1 MERWAAA
8 VRLSSSKRRPEAM
21 SYALEMRG
29 IRKTFNGTVE
39 ALKGVDFR
47 VAVGEIHGLVGENGA
62 GKSTLMNI
70 LGGVVAPDEGETYRN
85 GELVHIASPHD
96 AREQAISF
104 IHQELNL
111 CLDLKVYENIFLG
124 EEPRNRF
131 GLLDVRRMVREAR
144 EVLGRMDID
153 VNPMTPVEELGAT
166 SKQVVEIARAIHQKS
181 NIIIMDEPTTSLTD
195 HEIEHLFTI
204 MRNLRTHGVSI
215 IFISHKIKEIL
226 TVCDVYTVL
235 RDGGVAGHAPV
246 PDVDEQTIVRQMVG
260 RELASHDY
268 YEARP
273 FGETLIEVD
282 GLTTEGLFRDVSF
295 SARSGEIVGFTGL
308 AGDGRSE
315 LFESVFG
322 FRKYDA
328 GDIRIKGKP
337 VHMRHPSVAAARG
350 IGYAPKDRKEN
361 AIVYD
366 LSILENITL
375 PSLASFRKFMFI
387 DRRQERAHADVHTRR
402 LNVRMRNLGDP
413 IQSLSG
419 GNQQKIVFAKWLE
432 AGSDVLVLDNPTQ
445 GIDVGAKSEIY
456 ELIMELS
463 KAGKAIIV
471 LSSEFGEILRV
482 CDRIVVMF
490 RGEVTGTLTRS
501 EADEET
507 LTMYATGL
515 RRQRAPVSVEA
526 EN

>member
-1 MERWAAA
+1 MDDGG
-8 VRLSSSKRRPEAM
+8 
-21 SYALEMRG
+21 YALEMLG

-47 VAVGEIHGLVGENGA
+47 LGRGEIHGLVGENGA
-62 GKSTLMNI
+62 GKSTLMNV
-70 LGGVVAPDEGETYRN
+70 LGGVVDPDEGQIYRD
-85 GELVHIASPHD
+85 GRAVTIASPHD

-111 CLDLKVYENIFLG
+111 CLDLRVYENIFLG
-124 EEPRNRF
+124 EEPTRRF
-131 GLLDVRRMVREAR
+131 GLLDTRRMVRESR
-144 EVLGRMDID
+144 EVLARMDIKVD
-153 VNPMTPVEELGAT
+153 PMVMVEELGAT
-166 SKQVVEIARAIHQKS
+166 AKQVIEIARAIHQNS

-204 MRNLRTHGVSI
+204 MRNLKSHGVSI

-226 TVCDVYTVL
+226 TVCDSYTVL

-246 PDVDEQTIVRQMVG
+246 AEVDEETIVRQMVG

-273 FGETLIEVD
+273 FGETLIEVQ
-282 GLTTEGLFRDVSF
+282 GLTAAGLYENVSF
-295 SARSGEIVGFTGL
+295 AARSGEILGFTGL

-315 LFESVFG
+315 LFESIFG
-322 FRKYDA
+322 YRKYDA
-328 GDIRIKGKP
+328 GEVKVKGR
-337 VHMRHPSVAAARG
+337 VAHMRHPSVAAARG

-366 LSILENITL
+366 LSILENVTL
-375 PSLASFRKFMFI
+375 PSLRNFRRFFFV
-387 DRRQERAHADVHTRR
+387 DRRKERAHADVHVKR
-402 LNVRMRNLGDP
+402 LNVRMRNLNDP

-490 RGEVTGTLTRS
+490 RGNVTGTLTRA

-515 RRQRAPVSVEA
+515 RRQEVEAAVEA

>member
-1 MERWAAA
+1 
-8 VRLSSSKRRPEAM
+8 M
-21 SYALEMRG
+21 SYALEMLG

-39 ALKGVDFR
+39 ALRGVDFR

-70 LGGVVAPDEGETYRN
+70 LGGVVSPDEGEILRN
-85 GELVHIASPHD
+85 GERVQISTPHA

-124 EEPRNRF
+124 EEPRNSF
-131 GLLDVRRMVREAR
+131 GLLDIRRMVKESR
-144 EVLGRMDID
+144 EVLSRMDID
-153 VNPMTPVEELGAT
+153 VNPATLVEELGAT

-204 MRNLRTHGVSI
+204 MRNLSNHGVSI

-226 TVCDVYTVL
+226 TVCDAYTVL

-246 PDVDEQTIVRQMVG
+246 ADVDEETIVRQMVG
-260 RELASHDY
+260 RELAGHDY
-268 YEARP
+268 YEPRP
-273 FGETLIEVD
+273 FGDTLIEVD
-282 GLTTEGLFRDVSF
+282 GLSLEGVFRGVSF

-322 FRKYDA
+322 YRTYDA
-328 GDIRIKGKP
+328 GEIRIKGRR
-337 VHMRHPSVAAARG
+337 VNMRHPSVAAARG

-375 PSLASFRKFMFI
+375 PSLASFRKLLFV
-387 DRRQERAHADVHTRR
+387 DRRQERAHADVHVKR
-402 LNVRMRNLGDP
+402 LNVRMRNLDDP

-463 KAGKAIIV
+463 KAGKTIIM

-490 RGEVTGTLTRS
+490 RGEITGMLTRS

-515 RRQRAPVSVEA
+515 RRRQVRESVEA

>member
-1 MERWAAA
+1 
-8 VRLSSSKRRPEAM
+8 M
-21 SYALEMRG
+21 SYALEMLG

-39 ALKGVDFR
+39 ALRGVDFR

-70 LGGVVAPDEGETYRN
+70 LGGVVSPDEGEILRN
-85 GELVHIASPHD
+85 GERVQISTPHA

-124 EEPRNRF
+124 EEPRNSF
-131 GLLDVRRMVREAR
+131 GLLDIRRMVKESR
-144 EVLGRMDID
+144 EVLSRMDID
-153 VNPMTPVEELGAT
+153 VNPATLVEELGAT

-204 MRNLRTHGVSI
+204 MRNLSSHGVSI

-226 TVCDVYTVL
+226 TVCDAYTVL

-246 PDVDEQTIVRQMVG
+246 ADVDEETIVRQMVG
-260 RELASHDY
+260 RELAGHDY
-268 YEARP
+268 YEPRP
-273 FGETLIEVD
+273 FGDTLIEVD
-282 GLTTEGLFRDVSF
+282 GLSLEGVFRGVSF

-322 FRKYDA
+322 YRTYDA
-328 GDIRIKGKP
+328 GEIRIKGRR
-337 VHMRHPSVAAARG
+337 VNMRHPSVAAARG

-375 PSLASFRKFMFI
+375 PSLASFRKLLFV
-387 DRRQERAHADVHTRR
+387 DRRQERAHADVHVKR
-402 LNVRMRNLGDP
+402 LNVRMRNLDDP

-463 KAGKAIIV
+463 KAGKTIIM

-490 RGEVTGTLTRS
+490 RGEITGMLTRS

-515 RRQRAPVSVEA
+515 RRRQVRESVEA